1 MTLIMALSL
10 FSTLAIGMMP
20 AYLSAK
26 PQKLP
31 SDGRSCS
38 AEKETGLAILSTILG
53 ALLPMVVSIL
63 LGFVAAWR
71 HDFGSKDASTLN
83 RMVLQYAVP
92 LTLFTGTVMTSRKA
106 FSQDLPL
113 VITLCVGIT
122 GFYCVVFLFSRLVLH
137 MQVSSSALSALTASA
152 PAVPFARAVKTRMF
166 HAKIALYRMPL
177 LQSAGSSNCA
187 SQAE

>member
-63 LGFVAAWR
+63 LGFVAAALQCR
-71 HDFGSKDASTLN
+71 VAQEEAAS
-83 RMVLQYAVP
+83 
-92 LTLFTGTVMTSRKA
+92 S
-106 FSQDLPL
+106 
-113 VITLCVGIT
+113 
-122 GFYCVVFLFSRLVLH
+122 VFLSVVGSIVTMGVFI
-137 MQVSSSALSALTASA
+137 ALT
-152 PAVPFARAVKTRMF
+152 
-166 HAKIALYRMPL
+166 H
-177 LQSAGSSNCA
+177 
-187 SQAE
+187 

>member
-31 SDGRSCS
+31 GDGRSCS

-83 RMVLQYAVP
+83 RMVLQRNRTHSGDFDRGSKDADV
-92 LTLFTGTVMTSRKA
+92 SRENRA
-106 FSQDLPL
+106 ASN
-113 VITLCVGIT
+113 
-122 GFYCVVFLFSRLVLH
+122 
-137 MQVSSSALSALTASA
+137 ALA
-152 PAVPFARAVKTRMF
+152 ARRRRIQF
-166 HAKIALYRMPL
+166 C
-177 LQSAGSSNCA
+177 QAGSVKRYLNDCNN
-187 SQAE
+187 

>member
-83 RMVLQYAVP
+83 RMVLQRNRTHSGDFDRGSKDADV
-92 LTLFTGTVMTSRKA
+92 SRE
-106 FSQDLPL
+106 
-113 VITLCVGIT
+113 
-122 GFYCVVFLFSRLVLH
+122 
-137 MQVSSSALSALTASA
+137 
-152 PAVPFARAVKTRMF
+152 
-166 HAKIALYRMPL
+166 
-177 LQSAGSSNCA
+177 NCA
-187 SQAE
+187 ASNALAAKCQQLQLR

>member
-63 LGFVAAWR
+63 LGFVAACFTVPRRTGGGGILRVPQRSGLHR
-71 HDFGSKDASTLN
+71 HDGSLHRPNTLN
-83 RMVLQYAVP
+83 KM
-92 LTLFTGTVMTSRKA
+92 TLSPRNENPN
-106 FSQDLPL
+106 DD
-113 VITLCVGIT
+113 
-122 GFYCVVFLFSRLVLH
+122 
-137 MQVSSSALSALTASA
+137 SS
-152 PAVPFARAVKTRMF
+152 
-166 HAKIALYRMPL
+166 
-177 LQSAGSSNCA
+177 
-187 SQAE
+187 